1 MKKIIKF
8 IFLIIVCLSFSI
20 KIANAQGF
28 WVKVIDTG
36 ENGAIDFTITAYNY
50 ADQDYYIGFATPD
63 HEMRDFLILR
73 IPAGG
78 SNSTPFA
85 WGANQWGFLV
95 FDIYLTPDPD
105 SNIYYWT
112 SKGDAV
118 GSSTGYTLS
127 IDWLNGESNIPVF
140 TFAFS
145 TTDTFQITAVPIP
158 SALWLL
164 GSGAITLGLI
174 RKKLLLH

>member
-1 MKKIIKF
+1 MKKIVKF
-8 IFLIIVCLSFSI
+8 IFLITVYLSFLI
-20 KIANAQGF
+20 GIANAQKF
-28 WVKVIDTG
+28 WVKFIDSDESGT
-36 ENGAIDFTITAYNY
+36 IDFTVTAYNY
-50 ADQDYYIGFATPD
+50 ADQTYYTGVATID
-63 HEMRDFLILR
+63 HELYLEPLE

-78 SNSTPFA
+78 SSTDEGSWEVNP
-85 WGANQWGFLV
+85 GGFLIY
-95 FDIYLTPDPD
+95 DIYLTPDPD

-174 RKKLLLH
+174 HKKLLTR

>member
-36 ENGAIDFTITAYNY
+36 ENGAIDFTVTAYNY

-95 FDIYLTPDPD
+95 FDIYLTLDPD

-112 SKGDAV
+112 SKGDAFLCRFGGIIGILISWEDTDV
-118 GSSTGYTLS
+118 L
-127 IDWLNGESNIPVF
+127 ES
-140 TFAFS
+140 FS
-145 TTDTFQITAVPIP
+145 PQGDEIYGVRVPIP

-174 RKKLLLH
+174 RKKLLIR